1 MKNNDRT
8 VLSDLTL
15 EECYALAC
23 LWEEEP
29 ELVDPWERNA
39 DA

>member
-1 MKNNDRT
+1 MKNNDRIA
-8 VLSDLTL
+8 LSALTL

-23 LWEEEP
+23 QWEEEP
-29 ELVDPWERNA
+29 EPADPWQHNT